1 MSEDEDAW
9 FFHDLSGE
17 KLRRHGDEEEADEKK
32 IEAEVEKELSRIT
45 DKA

>member
-17 KLRRHGDEEEADEKK
+17 KLRRHDDEEETDEEK
-32 IEAEVEKELSRIT
+32 I
-45 DKA
+45 

>member
-17 KLRRHGDEEEADEKK
+17 KLRKHENEEKDEKT
-32 IEAEVEKELSRIT
+32 I
-45 DKA
+45 

>member
-17 KLRRHGDEEEADEKK
+17 KLRRHDDEEKTDEK
-32 IEAEVEKELSRIT
+32 
-45 DKA
+45 